1 MRPILL
7 DTHVALFAIAGNLA
21 SATTCAIDA
30 AAKNNE
36 LLLSPITAWEIA
48 MLARKGRLT
57 LDEDVTRYV
66 RRLFAASGVTVA
78 TLSPAIAVAS
88 TLLPGTFHDDP
99 ADRILVATAAEY
111 GADFATRD
119 RAIQA
124 YARETKHIRC
134 LNAT

>member
-7 DTHVALFAIAGNLA
+7 DTHVALFAIAGKL
-21 SATTCAIDA
+21 SPATARAIDMA
-30 AAKNNE
+30 VKNNE

-48 MLARKGRLT
+48 MLVRKGRLT
-57 LDEDVTRYV
+57 LDEGVMQYV
-66 RRLFAASGVTVA
+66 RRLFAARGATVA

-111 GADFATRD
+111 GADLATRD

-124 YARETKHIRC
+124 YARETKHIHC
-134 LNAT
+134 IAC